1 VLKPLVKNF
10 EMYSDFMKKN
20 GRSSEELVYTLF
32 SQVYDEGESDIKEYF
47 PKYLTDLHAS

>member
-10 EMYSDFMKKN
+10 ELFTDLMKKN

-32 SQVYDEGESDIKEYF
+32 SQVYDEAEADIIEYF
-47 PKYLTDLHAS
+47 P